1 MRNLKVESY
10 DLSHR
15 NIGTRAGKTA
25 SQATLGELTLR
36 RRGGAR
42 LYASLQQG
50 AGNLRTEIPV
60 DKRKLNLSHQ
70 EI

>member
-42 LYASLQQG
+42 LYAARG
-50 AGNLRTEIPV
+50 
-60 DKRKLNLSHQ
+60 RKSAY
-70 EI
+70 